1 MWWKIA
7 LAVVAVWLLFG
18 LVVALVKGVAALA
31 VIALVVIG
39 AITVW
44 RWATR
49 PSDAG
54 TKTGDTIV

>member
-18 LVVALVKGVAALA
+18 LVVALVKGAAALA
-31 VIALVVIG
+31 VLALVVIG
-39 AITVW
+39 ALTVY

-49 PSDAG
+49 SSGGAAKADDPL
-54 TKTGDTIV
+54 V

>member
-39 AITVW
+39 AVSVY

-49 PSDAG
+49 PARDEV
-54 TKTGDTIV
+54 TKTPV

>member
-18 LVVALVKGVAALA
+18 LVVALVKGAAALA
-31 VIALVVIG
+31 VIALVVVG
-39 AITVW
+39 AVSVY

-49 PSDAG
+49 SEGDEV
-54 TKTGDTIV
+54 TKTPV